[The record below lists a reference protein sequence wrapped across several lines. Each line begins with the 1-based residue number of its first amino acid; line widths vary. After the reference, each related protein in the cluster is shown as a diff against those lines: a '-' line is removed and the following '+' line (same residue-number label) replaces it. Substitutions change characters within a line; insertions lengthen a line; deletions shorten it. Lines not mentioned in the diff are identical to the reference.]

1 MAKNYIQDG
10 SVLSLIAPAGGV
22 KSGGI
27 YAIGTLVVVA
37 VTDAAAGKEFGAH
50 TGGVWEVPAAAG
62 LTTGSA
68 VGLLDGE
75 VVAAATENAVA
86 AGKLVT
92 DTAGGTAHLLLSNS
106 VTVAVVAG
114 GA

>member
-10 SVLSLIAPAGGV
+10 DVLTLTAPAGGV
-22 KSGGI
+22 VSGGV

-37 VTDAAAGKEFGAH
+37 IADAAAGAQFAGKA
-50 TGGVWEVPAAAG
+50 TGVWRLPAAAG
-62 LTTGSA
+62 LTAGAA

-75 VVAAATENAVA
+75 LVAASTESAVP

-92 DTAGGTAHLLLSNS
+92 ATADGFADVRLSN
-106 VTVAVVAG
+106 
-114 GA
+114 